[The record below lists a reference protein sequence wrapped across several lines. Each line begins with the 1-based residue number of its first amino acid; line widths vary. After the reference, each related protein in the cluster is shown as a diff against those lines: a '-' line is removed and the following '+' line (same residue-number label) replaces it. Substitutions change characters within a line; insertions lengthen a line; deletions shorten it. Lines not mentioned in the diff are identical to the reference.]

1 MGTIFFKRLVF
12 FNSHDVDLYIGYFSL
27 KTLHCL
33 VKLIGVRA
41 DGARGMQPPPPILG
55 NSVFGGSKKK
65 NWAKPVF
72 KDVSMVI

>member
-1 MGTIFFKRLVF
+1 MGTIFFKRLLLF
-12 FNSHDVDLYIGYFSL
+12 FNGNDVDLYIGYFSL

-41 DGARGMQPPPPILG
+41 GGAILS
-55 NSVFGGSKKK
+55 NSVFWGSKKK
-65 NWAKPVF
+65 LG